1 MKKLHLFTVRAVIV
15 ALLAVLGAFWGLSRL
30 DAQEITPEAT
40 TAPLPPI
47 VVEDGGTLIQEAPEA
62 AFDYSSL
69 LILIAGI
76 AGIAFTGGGAL
87 MILNNVLRS
96 KSIKDTTEK
105 LYEGLSPTWQTTIQR
120 TLTIA
125 EDVLRFARETTDRL
139 PNTETP
145 STEALDARIKAVVDE
160 RINETITP
168 PTTGTTIGSAS
179 ITTAGFTARPVNP
192 SEPPAPGSL
201 SQPKRD

>member
-1 MKKLHLFTVRAVIV
+1 MITLARRTLIV
-15 ALLAVLGAFWGLSRL
+15 ALLAVIGAFWGLSRL

-125 EDVLRFARETTDRL
+125 EDVLRFARESTDRL
-139 PNTETP
+139 PNVETP
-145 STEALDARIKAVVDE
+145 ITEALDARIKAVVDE
-160 RINETITP
+160 RISETITP
-168 PTTGTTIGSAS
+168 PAITGGTLSAIDTS
-179 ITTAGFTARPVNP
+179 GTST
-192 SEPPAPGSL
+192 PPRGSL